1 MNRSSIRRKFGV
13 QSILAAI
20 AISTVAVFPS
30 APAAGDGAADEPAEV
45 RAIRQ
50 SLAYYE
56 QADWDNWV
64 LLFAEDGML
73 HSVMRDPFQGREAL
87 KKRMIEFHHGIG
99 IEEGTMELHIRNIGK
114 VADDVAI
121 VERLDSW
128 VQNGTRREVPAV
140 GVFVFDENGLIK
152 VWREYYDLATL
163 QKAMTP

>member
-1 MNRSSIRRKFGV
+1 MKGTSIRRKLGT
-13 QSILAAI
+13 QSVLTALAILTI
-20 AISTVAVFPS
+20 AVFPGL
-30 APAAGDGAADEPAEV
+30 AAGNDAADEPREV
-45 RAIRQ
+45 GAIKQ
-50 SLAYYE
+50 TLAYYE

-64 LLFAEDGML
+64 LMFAEDGML

-99 IEEGTMELHIRNIGK
+99 IEQDTMDLQIRHIGK
-114 VADDVAI
+114 VADGVAV

-128 VQNGTRREVPAV
+128 MQNGTRREVPAV
-140 GVFVFDENGLIK
+140 GVFVFDEDGLIK

>member
-1 MNRSSIRRKFGV
+1 MKGNSSSRRNFGPRSF
-13 QSILAAI
+13 LAAF
-20 AISTVAVFPS
+20 AFSTMASFS
-30 APAAGDGAADEPAEV
+30 GLAAANETVDEPREV

-50 SLAYYE
+50 TLAYYE

-64 LLFAEDGML
+64 LMFAEDGML

-99 IEEGTMELHIRNIGK
+99 IEDGTMDLHIRNIGK
-114 VADDVAI
+114 VADGVAM
-121 VERLDSW
+121 VERSDSW
-128 VQNGTRREVPAV
+128 IQNGTRRETPAV
-140 GVFVFDENGLIK
+140 GVFVFDDDGLIK